1 MSHPANIGSWGELYV
16 MLGTS
21 SAALI
26 GLLFVATSLHV
37 EEIVNNTIYR
47 TLARS
52 SSIYLLATLA
62 EAACVLAPQPAHTLG
77 IEIAVLNLVALVVVS
92 RNFFYFLNH
101 PDVSQQGGL
110 RIYRGLTFIV
120 AFLTGIAGGVALIA
134 GKDWALYPVSAS
146 YVVVIVAVALT
157 AWSVMLGVGHEGK
170 KEKKNGRARR
180 NPKS

>member
-1 MSHPANIGSWGELYV
+1 MEHVARLGSWGELYV

-62 EAACVLAPQPAHTLG
+62 EAACVLTPQPEYALG
-77 IEIAVLNLVALVVVS
+77 IEIAALNLFALVVVG
-92 RNFFYFLNH
+92 RNFYYFLNH
-101 PDVSQQGGL
+101 PDVSQHGGL
-110 RIYRGLTFIV
+110 RIYRGLTFVV
-120 AFLTGIAGGVALIA
+120 AFLTGIAGGAVLLA
-134 GKDWALYPVSAS
+134 GKGWALYLVTAS

-157 AWSVMLGVGHEGK
+157 AWAIMLGVGHG
-170 KEKKNGRARR
+170 EKKQKNERAKRGAH
-180 NPKS
+180 